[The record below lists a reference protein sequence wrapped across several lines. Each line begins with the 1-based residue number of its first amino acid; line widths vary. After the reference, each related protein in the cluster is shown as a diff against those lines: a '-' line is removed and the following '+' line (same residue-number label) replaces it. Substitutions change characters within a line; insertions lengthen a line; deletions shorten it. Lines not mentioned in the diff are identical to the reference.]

1 MTEKRFYATGKRKSA
16 IARIYMKEGTGVLQV
31 NKRNFDDYFTRESL
45 KMIIQQPLEM
55 TGKKGLFDFY
65 INVDGGGIA
74 GQAGAIKH
82 GISKALV
89 EYDEEL
95 RSALK
100 KAGFPDA
107 GFPHQGK
114 KEIRSAGGQKTV
126 PVLKEI
132 NQRGG

>member
-16 IARIYMKEGTGVLQV
+16 IARVYMKEGTGVWQV

-55 TGKKGLFDFY
+55 TGKKGLLDFY

-82 GISKALV
+82 GISKVLV
-89 EYDEEL
+89 EYDADL
-95 RSALK
+95 RAALK
-100 KAGFPDA
+100 KAGFLTRDSRIVER
-107 GFPHQGK
+107 K
-114 KEIRSAGGQKTV
+114 KYGQPGARKRFQFS
-126 PVLKEI
+126 K
-132 NQRGG
+132 R

>member
-16 IARIYMKEGTGVLQV
+16 IARVYMKEGTGVWQV

-45 KMIIQQPLEM
+45 KMIIQQPLEI
-55 TGKKGLFDFY
+55 TGKKGLLDFY

-89 EYDEEL
+89 EYDADL
-95 RSALK
+95 RGTLK
-100 KAGFPDA
+100 KAGFITRDSRVKERKKY
-107 GFPHQGK
+107 GK
-114 KEIRSAGGQKTV
+114 KAARASFQFSK
-126 PVLKEI
+126 
-132 NQRGG
+132 R